1 MTVIKGLYAVSPEAE
16 DSEQLLAKVSR
27 VLDNGVAILQ
37 YRNKSD
43 NTVRRLR
50 QASLLASLCKSRQVL
65 FLINDDVTLA
75 RAVEADGVHLGK
87 TDGSVADARAV
98 LGANA
103 IIGVSCHNDSALAEQ
118 AARDG
123 ASYVAFGAVFP
134 SRTKPHAVA
143 APLSLF
149 AQAQKLGL
157 PSVAIGGIHPDNA
170 AEVVAAGAS
179 AIAVIGG
186 LFDAPDPAAAARQ
199 MAALFN

>member
-1 MTVIKGLYAVSPEAE
+1 MKEQRVTVIKGLYAVSPEAE

-98 LGANA
+98 LGPDA
-103 IIGVSCHNDSALAEQ
+103 IIGGLLQRHPPGRAGCATVPAMWLWCGIPLAHQ
-118 AARDG
+118 AQCRGRA
-123 ASYVAFGAVFP
+123 
-134 SRTKPHAVA
+134 AVA
-143 APLSLF
+143 VCRSKKTGP
-149 AQAQKLGL
+149 
-157 PSVAIGGIHPDNA
+157 
-170 AEVVAAGAS
+170 
-179 AIAVIGG
+179 AVGRHWRHQSG
-186 LFDAPDPAAAARQ
+186 QCRRGSRGRCQRHCGDWWLV
-199 MAALFN
+199 

>member
-75 RAVEADGVHLGK
+75 RAVQADGVHLGK

-98 LGANA
+98 LGPDA
-103 IIGVSCHNDSALAEQ
+103 IIGVSCYNDIRLAEQ

-149 AQAQKLGL
+149 AEAKKLGL
-157 PSVAIGGIHPDNA
+157 PSVAIGGITPENA

-186 LFDAPDPAAAARQ
+186 LFDADDPAAAARQ
-199 MAALFN
+199 MAALFD